1 MKYTPMVEQYLEIK
15 KNYQDCFLFYR
26 LGDFYEMFFNDAI
39 DASKI
44 LQITLTSRDAGN
56 KNKIPM
62 CGVPYHSANSYI
74 DILINK
80 GYKIAICEQV
90 SPPGAGKIVERK
102 VIQVITPGTY
112 MDYKNLNENNYIGL
126 IYYEYQKY
134 YLICIDIMTADV
146 KAIILKSLTS
156 LLDEINKNNIKELI
170 NINIKGINFIDKYVT
185 NKEIE
190 KNLKYENTEN
200 IKDEVI
206 KTLINNLYNY
216 VEKTQSI
223 GVENFKNVKIY
234 NKNEYLYM
242 TSYSLK
248 NLEVIQNI
256 NTNSKKGS
264 LLSVIDKTKTSHGS
278 RKLKQWIENPL
289 IDICKI
295 KNRQEIVSI
304 FLDEFFIRYELQK
317 KLNDICDIE
326 RLSSKISYGLITPK
340 ELINL
345 KNSLKKIP
353 EIKNNLKIINKKEI
367 NMLNEKIILPEE
379 LLLLLDNAID
389 DKAGQVLKN
398 GNIIKYGYNEELDK
412 YKDAKKNADIMLL
425 NVEKEQKEKT
435 GIKNLKIGFNKVFG
449 YYVEISKTSLKNVN
463 IENFG
468 YIRKQTLSNCERYIF
483 EDLKKLE
490 EYIIN
495 SNQKIEELETN
506 IFNNVKEKVKKY
518 VKKIQILSNF
528 ISELDVY
535 ISLSSVAEEYGYT
548 KPTFN
553 YDKKLDISEARHPIV
568 ERMIENNVYI
578 KNDFKMQSDDN
589 ILLITG
595 PNMSGKSTYM
605 RQLALIVILAQMGS
619 YVPCSKA
626 NLPIFDKIFT
636 RIGASDDLA
645 GGKSTFM
652 VEMIEAKNALVEST
666 ENSLLIFDEIGRGT
680 STYDGIALARAIL
693 EYINTKIKCKTL
705 FSTHYHELTKLGKN
719 NGIKNI
725 HVTAKEENGELIFL
739 YKVAKGA
746 IEKSYG
752 IHVAKL
758 ANIPDEI
765 ISNANKILKKLENDS
780 KKFNYNKKS
789 ELGMCQ
795 NNSSQ
800 DKYRNLAKKLQSVDI
815 MNTTPLQAIKIID
828 ELKKSL

>member
-80 GYKIAICEQV
+80 GHKIAICEQV
-90 SPPGAGKIVERK
+90 SPPGVGKIVERK

-146 KAIILKSLTS
+146 KAIILKSLMS

-170 NINIKGINFIDKYVT
+170 NINIKGINFTDKYVT

-190 KNLKYENTEN
+190 KNLRYKNTEN
-200 IKDEVI
+200 ITDEVI
-206 KTLINNLYNY
+206 KTLINNLYYY

-289 IDICKI
+289 IDIYKI

-367 NMLNEKIILPEE
+367 NILNEKIILPEE

-518 VKKIQILSNF
+518 VKKIQILANF

-548 KPTFN
+548 KPIFN
-553 YDKKLDISEARHPIV
+553 SNKKLDISEARHPIV

-705 FSTHYHELTKLGKN
+705 FSTHYHELTKLEKN